1 MTAPAT
7 ATNTPRRGR
16 GRNGP
21 AAAAAAAA
29 CLLLLLLLLLLS
41 PLSAE
46 GFQGCGVVR
55 TTAKVSSPSPLFLNG
70 NKASETTEERMD
82 GLTSPSRVAPI
93 QRALA
98 TTAAAWMTAAVLIP
112 AASAWAATASS
123 SEADEYVYGSVDA
136 PVGLAVGAGILAI
149 ATAALPV
156 LLRGGE
162 EAFEEIR
169 ERDEGTFGSP
179 DKNKDV
185 LKSRRK

>member
-1 MTAPAT
+1 MTARAT
-7 ATNTPRRGR
+7 ATTTPRRGR
-16 GRNGP
+16 GHGGP
-21 AAAAAAAA
+21 AAAAAST
-29 CLLLLLLLLLLS
+29 CLLLLLLLLS
-41 PLSAE
+41 LSAE
-46 GFQGCGVVR
+46 AFQGCGVVR
-55 TTAKVSSPSPLFLNG
+55 TTAKASSSSSSSPLFLN
-70 NKASETTEERMD
+70 NKASEATKEGMD
-82 GLTSPSRVAPI
+82 GLTYPARVAPI

-98 TTAAAWMTAAVLIP
+98 TSAAWMTAAVVIP
-112 AASAWAATASS
+112 AASAWAAAAASSS